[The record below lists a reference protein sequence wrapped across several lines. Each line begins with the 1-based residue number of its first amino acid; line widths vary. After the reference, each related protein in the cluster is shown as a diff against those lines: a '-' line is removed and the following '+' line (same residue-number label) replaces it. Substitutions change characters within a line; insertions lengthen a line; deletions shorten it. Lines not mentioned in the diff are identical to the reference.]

1 MRSEPQ
7 LRPRR
12 VIFTADDFG
21 LAVPVN
27 EAVERAHREGILST
41 ASLMVAE
48 DALADAVERARRL
61 PSLHVGLHVA
71 LVNGRALL
79 PPARIPLVAD
89 AAGRLPG
96 DQLQAGLKYF
106 FTPGIRAQ
114 LEAEIRAQYAA
125 FAATGLRLDHVNA
138 QSHMHV
144 HPTVFGLL
152 LRVGRDYGSPP
163 IRIPREPGAAWWLVP
178 WLTLMAARARRA
190 GVAHNGY
197 VYGLRDTGRMGSAR
211 VLALLQALPA
221 GVTEMY
227 FHPATRRWDG
237 IDPVLDGYALEDEF
251 AALIDPAV
259 VAAVR
264 GPGIEAITFADLA
277 AAR

>member
-1 MRSEPQ
+1 MSSAA
-7 LRPRR
+7 PRR

-21 LAVPVN
+21 LSLPVN
-27 EAVERAHREGILST
+27 EAVERAHQEGVLRT

-48 DALADAVERARRL
+48 AAFADAVDRARRL
-61 PSLHVGLHVA
+61 PRLHVGLHVA

-79 PPARIPLVAD
+79 PSAQIPLLAD
-89 AAGRLPG
+89 AAGQLPT
-96 DQLQAGLKYF
+96 DQLQAGLRFF
-106 FTPGIRAQ
+106 FTPGIRSQ
-114 LEAEIRAQYAA
+114 LEAEIRAQFAA

-163 IRIPREPGAAWWLVP
+163 IRIPREPHAAWWLVP
-178 WLTLMAARARRA
+178 WLAVMAAQARRA
-190 GVAHNGY
+190 GVAHNAY
-197 VYGLRDTGRMGSAR
+197 VYGLRDTGRMNRAR
-211 VLALLQALPA
+211 VLALLQRLPV

-227 FHPATRRWDG
+227 FHPATGRWPG
-237 IDPVLDGYALEDEF
+237 IDPVLAGYDLEAEF
-251 AALIDPAV
+251 AALIDPDVA
-259 VAAVR
+259 AAVR
-264 GPGIEAITFADLA
+264 APGIEAITFADLA